1 MSLPFVTQRGF
12 QKDNAARRDCR
23 KQMCFFLCW
32 ENTTNNNVS
41 FFLLDVS
48 SVRFPPSFAAPNAL
62 REIYVDFSSFFSCD
76 VSLRRQQFRLL
87 ISSLFFC
94 PAFHGSPWRIPGWE
108 HFSQGTRATP
118 YNRRQVHQVMKDGA
132 EGNTGFF
139 SRAFA
144 LFRVYWGGRGW
155 PVGET
160 TRVKA
165 KTPFFSKPGRVASEL
180 SESSLRRL

>member
-1 MSLPFVTQRGF
+1 MFQLFFFSGGGAKNVIIGQSEPSFRDPTRFSKRQRHTQGLLT
-12 QKDNAARRDCR
+12 N
-23 KQMCFFLCW
+23 MFFLCW

-62 REIYVDFSSFFSCD
+62 REIYVDVSSFFSCD

-118 YNRRQVHQVMKDGA
+118 HNRRQVHQVMKDGA

-144 LFRVYWGGRGW
+144 LFRV
-155 PVGET
+155 
-160 TRVKA
+160 
-165 KTPFFSKPGRVASEL
+165 
-180 SESSLRRL
+180 